1 MVGIGGGSRS
11 GQFAALGRSP
21 PCQVSVSVSWR
32 VRLINP
38 VPAFNKPFTVL
49 IPFIHRVFNE
59 VPGWQ
64 LPHAASK
71 RITGQRQLG
80 RFCRE
85 DPCRP
90 PSARFSSLAW
100 KRKKR
105 SGSGGPNYRQPRC
118 PCRCRQLPRATKV
131 SVSNPD
137 RNGVTSTGLDTGC
150 TKGTS
155 PQPKA
160 TTAGGNPLCHMKSIW
175 RNRRYMHRML
185 AREGDN
191 SGLSPRQVPCDT

>member
-1 MVGIGGGSRS
+1 MESSFAWASDRES
-11 GQFAALGRSP
+11 GPISQCDISLIWLELGVALGA
-21 PCQVSVSVSWR
+21 VSLRRWEEPRHAAGVSWR

-90 PSARFSSLAW
+90 PSARFSSLG
-100 KRKKR
+100 RLEITDHREKKKER
-105 SGSGGPNYRQPRC
+105 
-118 PCRCRQLPRATKV
+118 LWRA
-131 SVSNPD
+131 
-137 RNGVTSTGLDTGC
+137 
-150 TKGTS
+150 
-155 PQPKA
+155 
-160 TTAGGNPLCHMKSIW
+160 
-175 RNRRYMHRML
+175 
-185 AREGDN
+185 E
-191 SGLSPRQVPCDT
+191 LSPTSLSMPV